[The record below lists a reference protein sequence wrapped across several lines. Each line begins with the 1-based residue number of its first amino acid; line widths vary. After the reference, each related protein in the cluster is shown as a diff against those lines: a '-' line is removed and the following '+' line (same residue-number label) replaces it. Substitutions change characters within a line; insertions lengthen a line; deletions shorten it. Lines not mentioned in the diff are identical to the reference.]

1 MAIVLRTAFYEAAD
15 VVSGCALEL
24 ARGRPGGPWH
34 SGMGCA
40 SYADTTVT
48 SKAAKERP
56 MPEVPASHADLL
68 EKPLF
73 AHLATIRPNGAPQS
87 SVMWFAWDGSR
98 IRLTHTSTR
107 QKFANL
113 AHESRVAL
121 SIADPDDQY
130 RFLEV
135 RGTVEK
141 IEDDPGAEFYRSLQ
155 RRYGMDYPILDADV
169 RVVIT
174 IRPDRY
180 IAVRSGAVVGVE
192 I

>member
-1 MAIVLRTAFYEAAD
+1 
-15 VVSGCALEL
+15 
-24 ARGRPGGPWH
+24 
-34 SGMGCA
+34 
-40 SYADTTVT
+40 
-48 SKAAKERP
+48 

-68 EKPLF
+68 ERPTF
-73 AHLATIRPNGAPQS
+73 AHLATVRPGGSPQS
-87 SVMWFAWDGSR
+87 SVMWFAWDGSL

-113 AHESRVAL
+113 AHEPRVAL

-135 RGTVEK
+135 RGTVGK
-141 IEDDPGAEFYRSLQ
+141 IGGDPGAGCYGSLQ
-155 RRYGMDYPILDADV
+155 RRYGMDYPIEYADV